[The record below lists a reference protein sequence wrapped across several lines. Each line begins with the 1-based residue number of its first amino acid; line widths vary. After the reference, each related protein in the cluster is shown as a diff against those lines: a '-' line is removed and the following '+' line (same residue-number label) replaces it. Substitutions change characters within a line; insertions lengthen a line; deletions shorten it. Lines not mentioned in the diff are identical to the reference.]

1 MPVTSELRTLKMF
14 LCSVA
19 IFFIYKCSIGVLLA
33 YAQRSS
39 VVQDIF
45 IKRIVLIVQDY
56 CIAAHSGCVIK
67 SVAPADVVCP
77 TSYNLN
83 EQAYQKRKRNK
94 TPKNVLL
101 YLYCLLRIYF
111 LLSSA

>member
-1 MPVTSELRTLKMF
+1 MLSINV
-14 LCSVA
+14 V
-19 IFFIYKCSIGVLLA
+19 IGVLA

-45 IKRIVLIVQDY
+45 IKMIVLIVQDY

-67 SVAPADVVCP
+67 SVAPADVVYP

-83 EQAYQKRKRNK
+83 EQAYQKTKKNK
-94 TPKNVLL
+94 TPNKCTALFVL
-101 YLYCLLRIYF
+101 F
-111 LLSSA
+111 A